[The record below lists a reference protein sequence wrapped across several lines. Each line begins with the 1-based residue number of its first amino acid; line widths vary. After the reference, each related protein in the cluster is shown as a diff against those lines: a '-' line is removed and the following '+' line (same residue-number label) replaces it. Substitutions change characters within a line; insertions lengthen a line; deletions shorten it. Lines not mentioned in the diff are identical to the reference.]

1 MKIGIIGSGQL
12 GWMMMLESYNLPL
25 EFYMLDNEPGPASYM
40 ARRFFKP
47 DNYKE
52 FVDSCDYVTYEF
64 EHVDGRTL
72 EYADK
77 TQKLRPGLRSVE
89 LKRDRSIEKDF
100 LRSINVPEAD
110 YEKADNFN
118 EALKIAREK
127 GDAVIKTCAGGYDG
141 KGQFYVHNSDISRFS
156 ELDVPGRFIVEDFI
170 NYDVEASI
178 IAVRNDS
185 GKFVFFEPSFNYNR
199 NGILIYNIAPFNDK
213 KSEMQEIA
221 KKIMNELNYIG
232 TMGIEFYIENGKV
245 LVNEIAPRVHN
256 TGHHTL
262 KGSSISQF
270 QEHIRAISNI
280 NVIEPELYKPSGI
293 VNIIGRGID
302 DIYNDLLNVSDD
314 IYWYKKSE
322 VRRKRKM
329 GHVNITGESY
339 KNVNDKVNKILNMLY
354 MGRLDDF
361 I

>member
-12 GWMMMLESYNLPL
+12 GWMMMLESYNLPVD
-25 EFYMLDNEPGPASYM
+25 FYMLDNEPGPASYM
-40 ARRFFKP
+40 ARKFFTP
-47 DNYKE
+47 DKYKE
-52 FVDSCDYVTYEF
+52 FVDSCDYITYEF

-72 EYADK
+72 EYSEK
-77 TQKLRPGLRSVE
+77 SNKLRPGLKAIE
-89 LKRDRSIEKDF
+89 IKRDRSLEKDF

-118 EALKIAREK
+118 EALKMARDK
-127 GDAVIKTCAGGYDG
+127 GNAVIKTCAGGYDG
-141 KGQFYVHNSDISRFS
+141 KGQFYVHDSDTSKF
-156 ELDVPGRFIVEDFI
+156 EGLDVPGRFIVEDFI
-170 NYDVEASI
+170 NYESEASI
-178 IAVRNDS
+178 IAVRSES
-185 GKFVFFEPSFNYNR
+185 GEFQFFDPSFNYNK

-221 KKIMNELNYIG
+221 KKIMNNLNYIG
-232 TMGIEFYIENGKV
+232 VMGIEFYIVNNKV

-270 QEHIRAISNI
+270 QEHIRAISNMNI
-280 NVIEPELYKPSGI
+280 IRPELYKPSGI
-293 VNIIGRGID
+293 VNILGRGID
-302 DIYNDLLNVSDD
+302 DVYNEIMKTADD
-314 IYWYKKSE
+314 VYWYRKPE
-322 VRRKRKM
+322 IRRKRKM

-339 KNVNDKVNKILNMLY
+339 SDVNNRVNDVLNILYRGN
-354 MGRLDDF
+354 LDQF